1 MYHISYTDR
10 LCTTELADLIDI
22 TRMHNNIPVQV
33 IQKRHKEYENK
44 NLETNFIIPLVAAA
58 WPGGKREKLVIY
70 IPI

>member
-1 MYHISYTDR
+1 
-10 LCTTELADLIDI
+10 
-22 TRMHNNIPVQV
+22 MHNNIPVQV

-44 NLETNFIIPLVAAA
+44 NLETNFIVPLVAAA